1 MNYNQKLVASDIIAR
16 DITKIAIVD
25 KIINERIYNA
35 IIKKEFTQY
44 TKLSENFYIYGFLC
58 ILIVSFFLIIL
69 GEYREVF
76 YYISGFSMLAIFL
89 VPIFDNL
96 LKKYFNRR
104 IFRKIIGQ
112 KKKTIDK
119 LLQYKQDFPE
129 VYTITEKAFEVAN
142 EDGAIDNFIAMFYSD
157 FLTEMLIE
165 TDNPILKENIKRVS
179 FSIAHGTF
187 IVESLDLENLTDN
200 QTYLEGLTKVLDAF
214 EYIIKRQEFAEN
226 ELSFFKDK
234 YPKIQNSISDMK
246 IIIQKI
252 KEFKDDKVLARN
264 LTKQSEKLRK
274 IVEKE
279 PISKGKIKEIRLP
292 AGMKKDQTLTA
303 ISVIDEDIIEVRTR
317 AGNYYVS
324 KKYFDHEII
333 QERRMFKLLTDKE
346 LEIKIKV
353 LNSTLEVLEENKEDL
368 TKKEYE
374 AIKTDYIA
382 QLFASE
388 QLLEKRKGKGKSI
401 VCPYCS
407 AKNPSVLRKCKKCG
421 EELPYCII
429 CLNSIGKGIEISVCP
444 HCASFAH
451 KNHFAAWLEKTNICP
466 YCKKKIKKELK
477 TTILESLTKVE
488 NKSN

>member
-1 MNYNQKLVASDIIAR
+1 MTYNQKLVASDIIAR
-16 DITKIAIVD
+16 DMTKVAIVE
-25 KIINERIYNA
+25 KTFNERMYTTIT
-35 IIKKEFTQY
+35 KKEFTKY
-44 TKLSENFYIYGFLC
+44 NKISEMSFIFGLCAVLILSMIFITF
-58 ILIVSFFLIIL
+58 
-69 GEYREVF
+69 GEYNEIF
-76 YYISGFSMLAIFL
+76 YYIGTFFMLTVFL
-89 VPIFDNL
+89 VPIFNSL
-96 LKKYFNRR
+96 LKKIFDRR

-112 KKKTIDK
+112 KKKTIEK
-119 LLQYKQDFPE
+119 LKQYKQDFPE
-129 VYTITEKAFEVAN
+129 IYTIIEKAFEVAN
-142 EDGAIDNFIAMFYSD
+142 EDGAVDNFIAMFYSD
-157 FLTEMLIE
+157 FLTEMLVE

-214 EYIIKRQEFAEN
+214 EYIIKKQELAEN

-234 YPKIQNSISDMK
+234 YPEIQDSISDMK
-246 IIIQKI
+246 IVIQKI
-252 KEFKDDKVLARN
+252 KEVKDDKALAKN
-264 LTKQSEKLRK
+264 LNKQSEKLRK

-279 PISKGKIKEIRLP
+279 PISKGKIKEIRSP

-303 ISVIDEDIIEVRTR
+303 ISAIDEDIIEVRTR

-324 KKYFDHEII
+324 KKYFDHEVT
-333 QERRMFKLLTDKE
+333 QEKRMFKLLTDKE
-346 LEIKIKV
+346 LEIKIEV
-353 LNSTLEVLEENKEDL
+353 LKSTLEVLEENKKDL
-368 TKKEYE
+368 EKKEYE
-374 AIKTDYIA
+374 AIKTDYLA

-407 AKNPSVLRKCKKCG
+407 AKNHSVLRKCKKCG

-429 CLNSIGKGIEISVCP
+429 CLNSIGKGLEISVCP

-466 YCKKKIKKELK
+466 YCKKKIKRELK
-477 TTILESLTKVE
+477 TTILESLTKIADT
-488 NKSN
+488 